1 MAALDFHE
9 WACRHGIESA
19 RKQFRL
25 GDHMVFVVRPG
36 KNVFA
41 TCGQWKGSQPLGI
54 NPDIEHAKQVLRDAV
69 QNCFDSEETIYETAK
84 T

>member
-9 WACRHGIESA
+9 WACKFGIKSA

-54 NPDIEHAKQVLRDAV
+54 NPDVEHAKQVLRDAV
-69 QNCFDSEETIYETAK
+69 CNCFDTEETIYET
-84 T
+84 